1 MNKIDEYRKNI
12 FKNQEDKWG
21 QNQKLPNQSMPNPQ
35 PSDSKKNPIFSAVLA
50 NQTHSS
56 GLKIQ
61 K

>member
-21 QNQKLPNQSMPNPQ
+21 QKQNLPNQQIPNP
-35 PSDSKKNPIFSAVLA
+35 PPYDSKKNPIFSAVLA
-50 NQTHSS
+50 NQTYSS

>member
-21 QNQKLPNQSMPNPQ
+21 LKQNLPHQQIPNPQ
-35 PSDSKKNPIFSAVLA
+35 TSDSKKNPIFSAVLA
-50 NQTHSS
+50 NQTYSS
-56 GLKIQ
+56 GIKIQ